1 MEYVFNSYSTFSSN
15 NFSKF
20 YLLKKFKNR
29 CLQKMKQK
37 ITKIIT
43 TKSRTEKKQNNINK

>member
-1 MEYVFNSYSTFSSN
+1 MEYVLTYSTFSSN

-20 YLLKKFKNR
+20 YLRKKLKNR
-29 CLQKMKQK
+29 CLQKTKQK

-43 TKSRTEKKQNNINK
+43 TKSRTEKKKIT